1 MSRLPVAAL
10 CLTAVALSACVMNG
24 ANPAGNARG
33 LQGQVP
39 QASARVARSNGKISH
54 VIVVIQENRSFENFF
69 AGYPGA
75 NAPTTGCAS
84 PAPSPSPR
92 MPATAGTDPHP
103 ATTGSPCPPG
113 DVQVPLHSVTFKNNP
128 DLRHDWRSSMTDWNN
143 GQMDG
148 FTAWGVK
155 NGQYKAYAYLKQ
167 SEIQPYWTMAQQ
179 YVLADAM
186 FPTEFGGSF
195 TAHLTLV
202 AGTDD
207 IKLPGQAEVNFPTHA
222 PDDCDSPQG
231 TVSSYVSQNPYRK
244 LHLFQGP
251 FPCFDQFNTMAE
263 VLDKNKVSWKY
274 YATRRL
280 DGGFWEPFEAIKYV
294 RYGPDWKTNIIAPQT
309 KFLTDAKHGKLAA
322 VSWVTP
328 SGPDSDHPTYLSDLG
343 PSWVS
348 SVVNA
353 VGEGPDWNTSAIIV
367 LWDDWGGFYDNAAP
381 PQLDYRGLGI
391 RVPCLIISPYAK
403 QGYVTHVQYEYGS
416 ILRFIE
422 DVNGIPAGAIGH
434 TVNGYTDKRANSLG
448 DAFDFSQPPR
458 KFVPIQSKYPMSR
471 FINEPPSNDPVDT
484 E

>member
-1 MSRLPVAAL
+1 MGRLTLAAL
-10 CLTAVALSACVMNG
+10 SFLAVGLAACGMNG
-24 ANPAGNARG
+24 ANPAGTFGAPAAAVERTTG
-33 LQGQVP
+33 
-39 QASARVARSNGKISH
+39 STSKISH

-84 PAPSPSPR
+84 PTPSPSPR
-92 MPATAGTDPHP
+92 TPIAAPPAARLL
-103 ATTGSPCPPG
+103 ASGSGCPPG
-113 DVQVPLHSVTFKNNP
+113 DVQVPLHSVTFRKNP
-128 DLRHDWRSSMTDWNN
+128 DLRHDWRASMTDWNN

-148 FTAWGVK
+148 FSASGVK
-155 NGQYKAYAYLKQ
+155 NGQLNAYAYVKR
-167 SEIQPYWTMAQQ
+167 SEIVPYWTMAQE
-179 YVLADAM
+179 YVLADEM

-207 IKLPGQAEVNFPTHA
+207 IKLPGRAEVNFPTHA
-222 PDDCDSPQG
+222 PDDCDSPPG
-231 TVSSYVSQNPYRK
+231 TVSSYLTMSPYRE

-251 FPCFDQFNTMAE
+251 FPCFNQFKTIAE
-263 VLDKNKVSWKY
+263 VLDNNKVSWKY
-274 YATRRL
+274 YASRRL

-294 RYGPDWKTNIIAPQT
+294 RYGPDWKTKIIAPETQ
-309 KFLTDAKHGKLAA
+309 FLKDAMHGKLAS

-328 SGPDSDHPTYLSDLG
+328 SKADSDHPAALSELG
-343 PSWVS
+343 PSWVA

-353 VGEGPDWNTSAIIV
+353 VGESRYWKSSAIV
-367 LWDDWGGFYDNAAP
+367 VVWDDWGGFYDNAPP

-403 QGYVTHVQYEYGS
+403 QGYVSHVQYEYGS

-422 DVNGIPAGAIGH
+422 EVNGIPAGAIGH
-434 TVNGYTDKRANSLG
+434 TVNGYTDRRAASLD
-448 DAFDFSQPPR
+448 DAFDFSQKPR
-458 KFVPIQSKYPMSR
+458 RFVPIGSKYPMSR
-471 FINEPPSNDPVDT
+471 FLNEPPSNDPVDT